1 MSETAG
7 ETGRVEL
14 LPAQRH
20 ATILDYLR
28 TNTVASIQQLA
39 AALGASESTVRR
51 DLRYLVEQGYLE
63 RTHGGAIIRHQPE
76 TRFEPDPSIAAA
88 SARAQKQA
96 IGALAAGAVASGQS
110 LILDASSTVLA
121 AAECI
126 LKRQINLTIVT
137 NDLNCAQLFSA
148 GHHGPVIVS
157 GGTIRP
163 ASTTLVGE
171 PAQRFLAGIH
181 VDIAF
186 IGVHTISGGIF
197 TETSLEVAG
206 MKQLMIRAAKR
217 VIVLADSSKFGTPSF
232 CEIGRVA
239 DVDEVITD
247 DGATADQI
255 EAIRAEGTICTVAGL
270 QPETRGS

>member
-1 MSETAG
+1 MSATAV

-20 ATILDYLR
+20 ARILDYLR

-39 AALGASESTVRR
+39 VALGASESTVRR
-51 DLRYLVEQGYLE
+51 DLRHLVEKGYLE

-76 TRFEPDPSIAAA
+76 TRFEPDSSIAAA
-88 SARAQKQA
+88 VARPQKQGIA
-96 IGALAAGAVASGQS
+96 AHAAGAVTSGQS
-110 LILDASSTVLA
+110 IILDASSTVLA
-121 AAECI
+121 AAEYI
-126 LKRQINLTIVT
+126 LKRNINLTIVT
-137 NDLNCAQLFSA
+137 NDLNCAAMFS
-148 GHHGPVIVS
+148 GGGHGPVIVT

-163 ASTTLVGE
+163 ATSTLIGE

-186 IGVHTISGGIF
+186 LGVHTISGGMF

-217 VIVLADSSKFGTPSF
+217 VIVLADSSKFGAPSF
-232 CEIGRVA
+232 CEIARVA

-247 DGATADQI
+247 DGATAEQI
-255 EAIRAEGTICTVAGL
+255 DSIRAEGTLCTVAAAK
-270 QPETRGS
+270 PDPACA